1 MLTGRRPFQGANPVE
16 SGYSILHA
24 DPEPLPPDLSL
35 PVARIVQRCLN
46 KEPAQRFQSA
56 SDLAFAL
63 EGLRNPTGS
72 VTQPLLDPVP
82 RQRRARWIVGVL
94 AVATLAAVGIV
105 LAVRHP
111 EHTSPPA
118 AHLRDA
124 DKVTNRWGVV
134 SGARFLADGRVAF
147 SAAFEGTPEEI
158 FVRPPGV
165 ARAAGSG
172 VELVD
177 GAGALAAASPHGIP
191 GPELFWE
198 HAHLTPEGNEVLARA
213 LFPALVRALSPSLA
227 PKDSALPSHEQLVG
241 RLALTG
247 YDRYLVAK
255 EVLRRL
261 ARAPFTGQL
270 DHRLQISQVERVR
283 DEGARE
289 PFEETEARYQQALA
303 RDPVDPWL
311 HWNHAILLDNRDVFL
326 ARRGEPDQGRAV
338 AEYRRVLELLPQFRD
353 AHVRLAEA
361 YARLGRLE
369 DAEAQCR
376 ELLRLRPR
384 DAQARATLAH
394 VAELRRTAPTPSRS
408 RP

>member
-1 MLTGRRPFQGANPVE
+1 
-16 SGYSILHA
+16 
-24 DPEPLPPDLSL
+24 
-35 PVARIVQRCLN
+35 VARGDAAGEQR
-46 KEPAQRFQSA
+46 PAEALAAYREA
-56 SDLAFAL
+56 EAIDGAFAEL
-63 EGLRNPTGS
+63 QYRIGRSALSSGDEALARERLG
-72 VTQPLLDPVP
+72 
-82 RQRRARWIVGVL
+82 RARDL
-94 AVATLAAVGIV
+94 DTL
-105 LAVRHP
+105 
-111 EHTSPPA
+111 
-118 AHLRDA
+118 
-124 DKVTNRWGVV
+124 
-134 SGARFLADGRVAF
+134 RFRADGRILQTTAD
-147 SAAFEGTPEEI
+147 
-158 FVRPPGV
+158 V

-255 EVLRRL
+255 EVLHRL

-311 HWNHAILLDNRDVFL
+311 HWSHAILLDNRDVFL